1 LKRKSLWGIGTAT
14 LLIGSGLFHS
24 SAQAG
29 YDVTLLEHGSDIV
42 ATGSGT
48 LDLTDLTFV
57 VTGNVLGA
65 QMDPNEGLVITGPTS
80 LGSISAYSGFTGP
93 ANFGSGSEILA
104 NSGTGDLVAVS
115 ALQQLLEVPVGYV
128 SGGALSDT
136 ATYDNQT
143 FSNLGVTPGT
153 YEWTWGTGAHADSF
167 TLQIG
172 AAPAPLIGRG
182 LPVLLVV
189 GSILL
194 GAKLL
199 ERSTRHPLHF
209 G

>member
-1 LKRKSLWGIGTAT
+1 MACLPPPARAAYI
-14 LLIGSGLFHS
+14 
-24 SAQAG
+24 
-29 YDVTLLEHGSDIV
+29 VTLEQEGTSVV

-48 LDLTDLTFV
+48 IDLTDLTFV

-65 QMDPNEGLVITGPTS
+65 QMDPNEGLVITGPAS

-115 ALQQLLEVPVGYV
+115 ALQQLLLVPVGYV

-136 ATYDNQT
+136 ATYDNKT

-153 YEWTWGTGAHADSF
+153 YEWTWGS
-167 TLQIG
+167 
-172 AAPAPLIGRG
+172 GRMRTASHLTSKR
-182 LPVLLVV
+182 LP
-189 GSILL
+189 
-194 GAKLL
+194 
-199 ERSTRHPLHF
+199 RR
-209 G
+209 